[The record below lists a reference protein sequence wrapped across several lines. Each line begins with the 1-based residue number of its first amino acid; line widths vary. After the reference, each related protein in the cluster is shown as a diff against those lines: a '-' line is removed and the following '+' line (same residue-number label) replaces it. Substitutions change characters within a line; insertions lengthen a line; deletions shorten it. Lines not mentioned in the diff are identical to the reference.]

1 MDISFKSKEGA
12 FNYRAAAIIVTG
24 HPSTQGRVLA
34 TRDDRQA
41 IPPASQAKPD
51 LIHADRILIM
61 QDEGIPHDY
70 LPGGRVHLGEPAEA
84 ALVREVRE
92 ELDID
97 LPLHRLVFIAESFFT
112 LMGTRYHEMALY
124 HLMEA
129 PPELL
134 ARGDSFTRVEGDE
147 VHHFRWVK
155 FEELRGMS
163 FFPIFLKVRI
173 FSLPDAPEFISLDSD

>member
-1 MDISFKSKEGA
+1 MDISFKSSEGA
-12 FNYRAAAIIVTG
+12 FNYRVAAIIVNDG
-24 HPSTQGRVLA
+24 KLLVL
-34 TRDDRQA
+34 
-41 IPPASQAKPD
+41 
-51 LIHADRILIM
+51 

-97 LPLHRLVFIAESFFT
+97 LPPHRLVFMAESFFT
-112 LMGTRYHEMALY
+112 LMGTRYHEMCLY

-134 ARGDSFTRVEGDE
+134 ARGESFTWVEGDE

-155 FEELRGMS
+155 FEELRDLS
-163 FFPIFLKVRI
+163 FFPIFFKERI
-173 FSLPDAPEFISLDSD
+173 FSLPDSPEFFSLDSDKPSPLGM